1 MGKVREPVLEI
12 FYLAV
17 RKKKINKKKIKIKKK
32 ILDRENI
39 MPKKIEFES
48 CDHLPERG
56 FAHRIGWPGARVRS
70 PTSTFPN
77 VRKKKKIRIMKSP
90 CQESLL
96 STLKKGCAQ
105 SS

>member
-77 VRKKKKIRIMKSP
+77 VRKKKKS
-90 CQESLL
+90 E
-96 STLKKGCAQ
+96 
-105 SS
+105 